1 MCGRYTLTTSVAR
14 LVDLFALA
22 NRPNLPP
29 RYNIAPTQDVA
40 AVRVEDGKR
49 TLGLLRWG
57 LVPPWAK
64 DAKIGAPLINARAET
79 LAEKPAFRAA
89 FKRRRCLIV
98 ADGFYEWTASEGGGR
113 QPYRIT
119 MKDEA
124 PFAFAG
130 LWEAWQPKGAE
141 KVLSCAIVTCEANEL
156 LRPLHDRMPAI
167 LPHSAIASWLDEE
180 TEAEKLAAMLR
191 PYPSEAMAFRA
202 VSTRVNS
209 VRNDDA
215 DCIAPL
221 ESTRLL

>member
-89 FKRRRCLIV
+89 FLL
-98 ADGFYEWTASEGGGR
+98 R
-113 QPYRIT
+113 QPAQKR
-119 MKDEA
+119 A
-124 PFAFAG
+124 
-130 LWEAWQPKGAE
+130 AWRD
-141 KVLSCAIVTCEANEL
+141 L
-156 LRPLHDRMPAI
+156 L
-167 LPHSAIASWLDEE
+167 
-180 TEAEKLAAMLR
+180 
-191 PYPSEAMAFRA
+191 
-202 VSTRVNS
+202 S
-209 VRNDDA
+209 VRA
-215 DCIAPL
+215 KFVELGL
-221 ESTRLL
+221 EQPG